1 MTNSKFTERE
11 IYTAIING
19 EDLDRDILVDFAEK
33 KLAQLDKRNASAK
46 ARNERKQAENSDVIE
61 AVFALLDG
69 EAKTRDE
76 VAEMYNEAND
86 TDLSVAKIGAK
97 LNALFA
103 AERIQKTNIKVGNS
117 TKVGYF
123 IAE

>member
-19 EDLDRDILVDFAEK
+19 EDIDRNVLVDFAEK
-33 KLAQLDKRNASAK
+33 KLAQLDKRNASAAK
-46 ARNERKQAENSDVIE
+46 RAAAKRAEGDTITE